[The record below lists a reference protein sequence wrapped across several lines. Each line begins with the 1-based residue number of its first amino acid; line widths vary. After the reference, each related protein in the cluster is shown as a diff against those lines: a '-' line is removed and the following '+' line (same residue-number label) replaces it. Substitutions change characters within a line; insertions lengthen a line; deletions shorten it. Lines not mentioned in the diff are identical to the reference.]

1 LGSSLCIWRWGETV
15 ADYESLDDHQ
25 LIQWISQVDKEALET
40 L

>member
-1 LGSSLCIWRWGETV
+1 V

-25 LIQWISQVDKEALET
+25 LIQRISQVDKEALET